1 MRSCAICYVR
11 KVWQRRRTA
20 ASGSGRSTACWT
32 RARPGSDPVS
42 VWNGRLDRERLSDLA
57 RIEPEAPADNRRPPD
72 IPHAYCIAK
81 RSIRHSLASSYR
93 ESATLDLDQRSGRA
107 GGHDPTSHHLRKDRE
122 RDMSKDAKPAQKRI
136 DQFLSGPGGRAD
148 DWRDLVEGAKVWARG
163 GDRTNYDAA
172 LADLSV
178 TEEFHGYPG
187 LQLMAALRET
197 AAAGDAGASLS
208 LATRIAQALTTRS
221 FRQHAGDWS
230 LKDDDNGE
238 APDLV
243 PFGQQAARRPYFET
257 LIVTGL
263 SSSNWP
269 ALAAEWRKLR
279 RPVDAFVYEP
289 VIVGSLED
297 AFCAVMLN
305 PNIAAVVINEGF
317 GLRSRHNAAVLR
329 PMMTAAGLD
338 EESDASALRLAHIVK
353 RMRPEL
359 DLYLVCNGGVEEMA
373 GSAQASVARR
383 VFYAVEELLELHLS
397 ILEGVQ
403 ARYET
408 PFFDNLKKYAQRPIG
423 TFHALPIARG
433 KSIFKSD
440 WIRDMGEFY
449 GPNLFL
455 AESSATTG
463 GLDSLLEPTGNIKKA
478 QEKAARALGA
488 DRVFFVTNGTSTSN
502 KMAVQ
507 ALLGPGDIAIV
518 DRNCHKSHHYGMVL
532 AGAQPLYVEAFPM
545 TEYSMYGAV
554 PLKTIKR
561 ALLGAKADGRLER
574 VKMLDLTNCTFD
586 GHIYNTRREM
596 EECLAIK
603 PDLIFLW
610 DEAWFGFA
618 RFSPFL
624 RRRTGLGAAAEI
636 EAWMLDPKSVTAY
649 EKQQAELG
657 KSPSDETLLKTR
669 LIPDPRQIRLRVYQT
684 NSTHKS
690 MSALRQGSMLF
701 VKDVE
706 FHTVEQQ
713 FKEAV
718 FTHASTSPNQQII
731 ASLDLSRRQM
741 ELEGYGLVAN
751 AIEIAL
757 AIRQAVN
764 NNPLISRYFRILGA
778 DAMVPAQYRQSGFT
792 DYLAPDTNWANTLK
806 SLANEYNIQINKTSR
821 NSVLLQSNINNT
833 RSDIAHLVRVLA
845 EIAGEVDR
853 GLVQGGANARKTFEA
868 RVKSLMTDVPDLPNF
883 SRFHASFRGDAGTK
897 TNEGDIRTGFYAA
910 YDAAGCEYLRITDP
924 EIDRR
929 LKAGPELVSANF
941 VIPYPPGFPIMVPG
955 QVITQET
962 IDFMRKLDVKEIH
975 GYDATAGLKLVRP
988 EALAKLGDRH
998 SRAHGIKAAA
1008 E

>member
-1 MRSCAICYVR
+1 MTKETQV
-11 KVWQRRRTA
+11 Q
-20 ASGSGRSTACWT
+20 
-32 RARPGSDPVS
+32 D
-42 VWNGRLDRERLSDLA
+42 
-57 RIEPEAPADNRRPPD
+57 
-72 IPHAYCIAK
+72 H
-81 RSIRHSLASSYR
+81 
-93 ESATLDLDQRSGRA
+93 
-107 GGHDPTSHHLRKDRE
+107 
-122 RDMSKDAKPAQKRI
+122 RI
-136 DQFLSGPGGRAD
+136 DQFFSGPGARAD
-148 DWRDLVEGAKVWARG
+148 QWRDLVEAAKAWAG
-163 GDRTNYDAA
+163 GTGDRAKYEA
-172 LADLSV
+172 LLNDLAV

-187 LQLMAALRET
+187 LQLMAVLNEN
-197 AAAGDAGASLS
+197 AAAGDAATS
-208 LATRIAQALTTRS
+208 LALSTRIVQALMTRS

-230 LKDDDNGE
+230 VNEDSSGGI
-238 APDLV
+238 PDLL
-243 PFGQQAARRPYFET
+243 PPAFGRSEARRPYFET
-257 LIVTGL
+257 LIVTGVPAT
-263 SSSNWP
+263 NWQN
-269 ALAAEWRKLR
+269 LTTEWRRLR
-279 RPVDAFVYEP
+279 RPVDAFIYEP

-297 AFCAVMLN
+297 AFCAVMVN

-317 GLRSRHNAAVLR
+317 ALRSRHDAPVLR
-329 PMMTAAGLD
+329 SMTAMAGLKD
-338 EESDASALRLAHIVK
+338 ESDASALRLAHIIK
-353 RMRPEL
+353 RVRPEL
-359 DLYLVCNGGVEEMA
+359 DLYLMSNRDVEEMA
-373 GSAQASVARR
+373 GDPEADVVRR
-383 VFYAVEELLELHLS
+383 IFYSVEEILELHLS
-397 ILEGVQ
+397 ILEGIQ
-403 ARYET
+403 DRYDT
-408 PFFDNLKKYAQRPIG
+408 PFFDNLKKYAQRPVG

-433 KSIFKSD
+433 KSVFRSD

-478 QEKAARALGA
+478 QDKAARALGA

-507 ALLGPGDIAIV
+507 ALLAPGDIAIV

-532 AGAQPLYVEAFPM
+532 SGAQPLYVEAFPM

-554 PLKTIKR
+554 PLKTIKQ
-561 ALLGAKADGRLER
+561 ALLGAKADGRLNR

-586 GHIYNTRREM
+586 GHIYNTRRVM

-624 RRRTGLGAAAEI
+624 RKRTAMGAASDI
-636 EAWMLDPKSVTAY
+636 EAWMRDPKSVAAY

-657 KSPSDETLLKTR
+657 KNPSDEVLLKTR

-690 MSALRQGSMLF
+690 MSAIRQGSMLS
-701 VKDVE
+701 VKDVD

-718 FTHASTSPNQQII
+718 FTHASTSPNQQLIG
-731 ASLDLSRRQM
+731 SLDVSRRQM

-751 AIEIAL
+751 AIEVAF
-757 AIRQAVN
+757 AIRRAVN
-764 NNPLISRYFRILGA
+764 NNPLISKYFRILGA
-778 DAMVPAQYRQSGFT
+778 DKMVPAPYRLSGFS
-792 DYLAPDTNWANTLK
+792 DYLAPGVNWATVLK
-806 SLANEYNIQINKTSR
+806 SLDDDEFCLDPTRMTLVCGTAGYDGTQFKGILANEYNIQVNKTSR

-853 GLVQGGANARKTFEA
+853 GLKHGGVNARKTFEA

-883 SRFHASFRGDAGTK
+883 SHFHPSFRGDAGTK
-897 TNEGDIRTGFYAA
+897 TNEGDIRSGFYAA
-910 YDAAGCEYLRITDP
+910 YDAVGCEYIRLADP

-929 LKAGPELVSANF
+929 LKSGPDLVSASF

-975 GYDATAGLKLVRP
+975 GYDAMEGLKLVRP

-998 SRAHGIKAAA
+998 SGAHGIKAAA